1 MLERLIV
8 KRFIE
13 GEGRRMLNLGFVGLI
28 AAFTIDKYWYG
39 LNEKD
44 TEFIRLILG
53 CGILAAIS
61 VTLMTH
67 RKDFNFNF

>member
-1 MLERLIV
+1 
-8 KRFIE
+8 
-13 GEGRRMLNLGFVGLI
+13 MLNLGCVGII

-39 LNEKD
+39 LNDKD
-44 TEFIRLILG
+44 TEFVRLIMG
-53 CGILAAIS
+53 CGLLTAIS